1 MSDTAQ
7 LWREIEKINRI
18 LERLR
23 TAEGGA
29 REGTWTPGLLGS
41 GTAGSFTYGAGN
53 GAEYTRIGDRI
64 LINGRLQITA
74 TAVAPVGNLSITG
87 LPFTAGSSASV
98 IAGGIEIFNWATFN
112 VAAGYTD
119 IGGQI
124 LNGTTTIGIVKNGDN
139 LAPAYVQGSEAAAT
153 LDLQFFG
160 HYRVSS

>member
-1 MSDTAQ
+1 MSDNTQ
-7 LWREIEKINRI
+7 LWSEIEKINRI

-23 TAEGGA
+23 TAEGGS
-29 REGTWTPGLLGS
+29 RKGTWTPVLLGS
-41 GTAGSFTYGAGN
+41 VTPGTFTYGGGN
-53 GAEYTRIGDRI
+53 GAEYTRFADRV

-74 TAVAPVGNLSITG
+74 TSVAPTGSLSITG

-119 IGGQI
+119 IGGQV
-124 LNGTTTIGIVKNGDN
+124 LSGTTVIGIVKNGDN

-160 HYRVSS
+160 QYRVP